1 MEDVVANIG
10 RFLSMDV
17 MELNVASQNVA
28 NLRTPGYRAETLQV
42 DFADHVLT
50 PEVRLDAADG
60 PLQFTGRPLDVALQG
75 GAFFAVQRNGETLLT
90 RAGQFAVNQEGR
102 LTNAQ
107 GDLVLGEGGP
117 IVVGDLEPS
126 ILASGEVRSGE
137 KVLGR
142 LSLVG
147 VKQPELLRE
156 MGGGLYRY
164 AGSTELW
171 NGTVHVGALEQANV
185 DPGREMV
192 RLVTITRHAH
202 ALQRALQAYDEIL
215 QTGINHLGEN
225 GS

>member
-75 GAFFAVQRNGETLLT
+75 AAFFSVERNGETLLT
-90 RAGQFAVNQEGR
+90 RAGQFAVDPEGR
-102 LTNAQ
+102 LTNAE
-107 GDLVLGEGGP
+107 GDPVLSDAGP
-117 IVVGDLEPS
+117 IVAGDLEPS
-126 ILASGEVRSGE
+126 ITANGEVRSGD

-142 LSLVG
+142 LSLVT
-147 VKQPELLRE
+147 VKQPDLLRE
-156 MGGGLYRY
+156 AGGGLYRY
-164 AGSTELW
+164 AGPTEPW
-171 NGTVHVGALEQANV
+171 SGTVHVGALEQANV
-185 DPGREMV
+185 DPGSEMV
-192 RLVTITRHAH
+192 RLVSITRHAH
-202 ALQRALQAYDEIL
+202 ALQRAIQAYDEIL
-215 QTGINHLGEN
+215 QTGINRLGEN